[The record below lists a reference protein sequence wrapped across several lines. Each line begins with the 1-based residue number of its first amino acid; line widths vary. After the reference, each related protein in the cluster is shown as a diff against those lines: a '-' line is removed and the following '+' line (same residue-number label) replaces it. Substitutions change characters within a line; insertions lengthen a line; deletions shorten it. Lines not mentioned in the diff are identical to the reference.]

1 MTPMPEGGVGAGA
14 FLGIAFLAAAVVTML
29 LGPFVLPVLREWKI
43 GQWVRSDGP
52 ERHLAKAGTPTMGGL
67 MIIGGTL
74 AALLPSRVAGD
85 PNAVA
90 ALFIFL
96 GYAALGF
103 ADDYIKV
110 VMKRPLGLKARYK
123 ILGQAGLALFI
134 AFWLAQTPGPGGVAG
149 TVVNVPFLGLFDLGA
164 LYVPFAALVI
174 IGSANAANLTDG
186 LDGLL
191 AGTAVIA
198 GLAYALIGL
207 ATGHMELAV
216 LAAAL
221 AGACMGF
228 LRYNRHPAS
237 VFMGDTGSLAIGG
250 CLAAIAL
257 ITRTELY
264 LPLVAGPWVLEA
276 LSVILQVAAF
286 RLFRRRI
293 LRMSP
298 LHHHFELG
306 GWGEWQVVL
315 LFWGMAAAFAVAGV
329 FLFEQYWEWK

>member
-1 MTPMPEGGVGAGA
+1 MTPAGQGSVDEGA
-14 FLGIAFLAAAVVTML
+14 FLLLAFAAAAIVTML

-43 GQWVRSDGP
+43 GQFVRTDGP

-67 MIIGGTL
+67 MILGGTL
-74 AALLPSRVAGD
+74 AALIPSRVAGD
-85 PNAVA
+85 PNVVA
-90 ALFIFL
+90 ALFLFL

-123 ILGQAGLALFI
+123 IIGQASLALFI
-134 AFWLAQTPGPGGVAG
+134 AFWLAQTPGPGGQGG
-149 TVVNVPFLGLFDLGA
+149 TVVNIPFLGLVDLGA
-164 LYVPFAALVI
+164 FYVPFAALVI

-191 AGTAVIA
+191 AGTAAVA
-198 GLAYALIGL
+198 SLAYALISL
-207 ATGHMELAV
+207 ATGHMEMAV

-221 AGACMGF
+221 AGACAGF

-250 CLAAIAL
+250 CLAALAL

-306 GWGEWQVVL
+306 GWGEWRVVL
-315 LFWGMAAAFAVAGV
+315 FFWAMALASAAAGV
-329 FLFEQYWEWK
+329 YLFERFWE